1 VDKGKAMKE
10 TIRFELNGRPVSLD
24 VDPERMLLW
33 ILRDELGLTGT
44 KYGCGEGLCGACTVL
59 VDGEAVRSCRYP
71 MKDVR
76 HKKLT
81 TIEGLAVEGKL
92 HPLQE
97 SFVRLNVMQ
106 CGFCTSGIILTAYSL
121 LRKNPEPTREAII
134 AALDDNFCRCGG
146 YLRVIQAIET
156 AAPEMKKGVRG

>member
-1 VDKGKAMKE
+1 MKE

-33 ILRDELGLTGT
+33 VLRDELGLTGT
-44 KYGCGEGLCGACTVL
+44 KYGCGEGICGACTVL
-59 VDGEAVRSCRYP
+59 VDGEAVRSCQYP
-71 MKDVR
+71 MKDVG

-92 HPLQE
+92 HPLQD

-106 CGFCTSGIILTAYSL
+106 CGFCTSAMILTACSL
-121 LRKNPEPTREAII
+121 LRKNPQPTREEII
-134 AALDDNFCRCGG
+134 AAMDDNLCRCGS
-146 YLRVIQAIET
+146 YMRVIQAIET
-156 AAPEMKKGVRG
+156 AAQEMKKGVRG